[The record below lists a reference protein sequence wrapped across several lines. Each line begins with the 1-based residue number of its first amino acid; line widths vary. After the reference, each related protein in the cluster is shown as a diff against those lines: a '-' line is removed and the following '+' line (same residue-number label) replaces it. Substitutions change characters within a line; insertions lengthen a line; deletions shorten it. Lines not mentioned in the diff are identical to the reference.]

1 MRDLFYSEHRTQQ
14 HGVRARA
21 PTGQQCFNKDQMV
34 SAQNAHVVMG
44 TKAQRLGYF
53 YCAFFQLP
61 EGGLSMRIDHG
72 DRVGELSRVP
82 RDQGEHGTA
91 VTKDR
96 PHKSQDGPQGM
107 GTEKPRS
114 AQGAKCSSNDKDVSQ
129 GLRRWSRAVSIRL
142 VRVPKQSTA
151 SSHHHNHQG
160 AMRSAGL
167 IAARAITWAAS
178 KGVRAGT
185 RS

>member
-91 VTKDR
+91 VTKER
-96 PHKSQDGPQGM
+96 PHKTQDGPQGM

-114 AQGAKCSSNDKDVSQ
+114 AQGAKCSLND
-129 GLRRWSRAVSIRL
+129 
-142 VRVPKQSTA
+142 
-151 SSHHHNHQG
+151 
-160 AMRSAGL
+160 
-167 IAARAITWAAS
+167 
-178 KGVRAGT
+178 
-185 RS
+185 